1 MGYLKTLDV
10 ECVLYKIESSI
21 SNNLLSQTLV
31 NWRYKYAYEIDGVIV
46 SNDDIYDSFMKQY
59 PNVGNFIITQMSKSP
74 NMIPFLQEALS
85 AFRNAMRKVQYLETV
100 RPADTVVFLKLL
112 RDPKN

>member
-1 MGYLKTLDV
+1 MKRIFATIEEWNEEEVKVHMMRTIRLLLK
-10 ECVLYKIESSI
+10 
-21 SNNLLSQTLV
+21 
-31 NWRYKYAYEIDGVIV
+31 
-46 SNDDIYDSFMKQY
+46 NDDIYDSFMKQY

-74 NMIPFLQEALS
+74 NMIPFLQEAIS

-100 RPADTVVFLKLL
+100 RAADTVVFLKLL